1 MTNQITTTPT
11 NRENLI
17 LRMPFVN
24 SEQSC
29 IVRAYHQP
37 KIRNIES
44 DEPIRQV
51 LRYIFTLIGIRAEN
65 IPNDIQKSVLINYI
79 QNDLKHYSVDDFK
92 IAFHLMLKN
101 ELDCES
107 NHYQN
112 FNPMYLAQVMN
123 AYNKHRQ
130 MAIHEFKKLE
140 MEQQQMKQNE
150 LSPEQLLQKTIG
162 FYRNCII
169 NPFNFFIKTGEITFG
184 IIPFSV
190 IYESMVDD
198 LRLFELTDEQKNVIY
213 KQAKTEI
220 NNELKR
226 ETIHS
231 SIEQMR
237 KIRDLREKIEQI
249 GIESALKTD
258 IITRCHKI
266 SITKFFESC
275 KKNNIDLPGL
285 IEDKIKIKQQQ
296 FKTL

>member
-1 MTNQITTTPT
+1 
-11 NRENLI
+11 
-17 LRMPFVN
+17 MPFVN

-162 FYRNCII
+162 FYRNCIS
-169 NPFNFFIKTGEITFG
+169 NPFNFFLKTGEITFG

-198 LRLFELTDEQKNVIY
+198 LKLFELTDEQKNVIY